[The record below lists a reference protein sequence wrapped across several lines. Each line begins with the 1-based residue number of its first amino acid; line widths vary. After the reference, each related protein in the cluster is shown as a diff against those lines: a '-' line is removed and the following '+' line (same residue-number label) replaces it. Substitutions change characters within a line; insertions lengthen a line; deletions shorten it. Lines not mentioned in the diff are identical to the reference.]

1 MRLTFTSVFTALLS
15 SVPRSGTGSVI
26 LAILLG
32 GASLAHAKV
41 PAADRDAVNTACA
54 SDTAA
59 AKCGSEKVGSGLLKC
74 LHAYKKANPTFT
86 FSESCQKAKA
96 TLKADRK
103 ATKAGL

>member
-54 SDTAA
+54 SDAAA